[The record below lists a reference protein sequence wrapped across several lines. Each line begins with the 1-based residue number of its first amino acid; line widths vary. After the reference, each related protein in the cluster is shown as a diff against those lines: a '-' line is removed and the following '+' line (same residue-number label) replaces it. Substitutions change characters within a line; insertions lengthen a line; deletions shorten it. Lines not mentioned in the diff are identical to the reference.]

1 MCSLILFLLFQSRL
15 PLLSPALRTRLL
27 NSNSNQTSDLA
38 SPSTSPLGAGYSVR
52 GGASTPAG
60 TPIRIN
66 LANRLVLLLKS

>member
-1 MCSLILFLLFQSRL
+1 MS
-15 PLLSPALRTRLL
+15 PLQKALMV
-27 NSNSNQTSDLA
+27 SNNQMSDLA

-66 LANRLVLLLKS
+66 LANR